1 MIDLTVDSITRSRNT
16 IAVTSHNFITS
27 TWCNFPLNVAMREQL
42 DRGRNSIIV
51 IRIDDVTTRQL
62 PIGLQTK
69 YVVDYSPFL
78 ERNPWYMKVINFL
91 KGN

>member
-1 MIDLTVDSITRSRNT
+1 MELTVASITRSRNT
-16 IAVTSHNFITS
+16 IAVTSYNFITS
-27 TWCNFPLNVAMREQL
+27 NRCKLPLNLAMYEQVE
-42 DRGRNSIIV
+42 RGRNSIIA

-69 YVVDYSPFL
+69 YVVDYSPFF